1 MMGDDN
7 LLYKLIG
14 PIEEAKKVT
23 IAYLHPDLEPILIRQ
38 GCKITKGEKTWN
50 DTVTLIEYPPGSR
63 RQEMFGRAHETRLIV
78 TFPNGFEVLE
88 IVNRKGEC
96 VALHVD
102 PPNEQ

>member
-1 MMGDDN
+1 MGHGN
-7 LLYKLIG
+7 MPYKLVG
-14 PIEEAKKVT
+14 PIEEAKSVT
-23 IAYLHPDLEPILIRQ
+23 IAYLHPELEPILAAQ
-38 GCKITKGEKTWN
+38 GCKITKGEKAWN
-50 DTVTLIEYPPGSR
+50 AITLIEYHPGSK
-63 RQEMFGRAHETRLIV
+63 RQEVFGRTDETRLIV